1 MGFYGTPDKKRHLT
15 MARLELLFVN
25 VKHGGIGRHVINNLF
40 NIFESHWRTFVI
52 QVFTFALT
60 NDFDNRFN
68 SPELRRRCKITG
80 SRLSHEKTPAPK
92 NTRPASV

>member
-1 MGFYGTPDKKRHLT
+1 MPSDVRSAVG
-15 MARLELLFVN
+15 
-25 VKHGGIGRHVINNLF
+25 
-40 NIFESHWRTFVI
+40 
-52 QVFTFALT
+52 
-60 NDFDNRFN
+60 N